1 MCSTERPEAKA
12 EKCLASAFAM
22 ICFFFK
28 DIFEQLS
35 AGAMDA
41 AKLSIHADLK
51 YL

>member
-1 MCSTERPEAKA
+1 MCSTEKQGAKA
-12 EKCLASAFAM
+12 EKSFASAFAM
-22 ICFFFK
+22 VYFFFK

-35 AGAMDA
+35 SGAMDA